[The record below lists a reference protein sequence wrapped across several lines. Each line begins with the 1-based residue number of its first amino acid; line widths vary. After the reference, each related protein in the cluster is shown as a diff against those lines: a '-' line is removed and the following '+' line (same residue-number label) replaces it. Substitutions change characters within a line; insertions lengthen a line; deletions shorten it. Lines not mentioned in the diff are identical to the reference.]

1 MRFPFGWQTIS
12 DLMRLLWPSLFYR
25 TMIKDQNTK
34 HKMSKDDQKKKKKKK
49 RTTLLIDRDRKRQR
63 ERVRAEWKNKLNL

>member
-34 HKMSKDDQKKKKKKK
+34 HKMSKDDQKKK
-49 RTTLLIDRDRKRQR
+49 
-63 ERVRAEWKNKLNL
+63 EKNGPPP